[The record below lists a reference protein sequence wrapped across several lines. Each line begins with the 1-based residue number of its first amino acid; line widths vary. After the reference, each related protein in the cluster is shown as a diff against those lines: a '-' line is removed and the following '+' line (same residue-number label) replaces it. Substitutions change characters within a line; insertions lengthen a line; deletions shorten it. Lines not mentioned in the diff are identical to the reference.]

1 MGEAMLKGRLG
12 RRTAL
17 KALGSVGGG
26 MLLGGILSSCQG
38 SDRSPLPTRISDVD
52 ILNFALNLEYLEAA
66 FYLAAVGRLNQLPG
80 GTASVILP
88 SGVSGSTT
96 VPGLTGDDLALAQ
109 EIANDELAHV
119 NFLRQALGSA
129 AVSRPV
135 IDLSNSFNAIQQGFN
150 PFSDPVSF
158 FVGAFVFEDV
168 GVTAYSGAAPLI
180 TDKQNVLKPAAGIL
194 AVEAYHA
201 GAVRRLLLDRRNTL
215 VPGTGLTVE
224 QLANAIATARASV
237 SGGGDEGLTVAGRPN
252 NVPADS
258 NAVAFARTADAVL
271 KIVYLNANK
280 QPGGF
285 FPNGVNGNIR

>member
-66 FYLAAVGRLNQLPG
+66 FYLAAVGWLNQLPG

-88 SGVSGSTT
+88 SGVSG

-135 IDLSNSFNAIQQGFN
+135 IDLSNSFNAIRKGFN

-201 GAVRRLLLDRRNTL
+201 GAVRRILIERRGET
-215 VPGTGLTVE
+215 VSGTGLTVE
-224 QLANAIATARASV
+224 QLANAIANARASL
-237 SGGGDEGLTVAGRPN
+237 SGGGDEGLTVSGTPN
-252 NVPADS
+252 NVPADQ
-258 NAVAFARTADAVL
+258 NAVAFARTTDGVL
-271 KIVYLNANK
+271 KIVYLNPDK
-280 QPGGF
+280 KPGGF

>member
-1 MGEAMLKGRLG
+1 
-12 RRTAL
+12 
-17 KALGSVGGG
+17 
-26 MLLGGILSSCQG
+26 
-38 SDRSPLPTRISDVD
+38 VD

-66 FYLAAVGRLNQLPG
+66 FYLAAVGWLNQLPG

-88 SGVSGSTT
+88 SGVSG

-119 NFLRQALGSA
+119 KFLRQALGSA
-129 AVSRPV
+129 AVSLPV
-135 IDLSNSFNAIQQGFN
+135 IDLSEKSFNAIQQGFN

-201 GAVRRLLLDRRNTL
+201 GAVRRILIERRRET
-215 VPGTGLTVE
+215 VSGTGRTVE
-224 QLANAIATARASV
+224 QLANDIANARARL
-237 SGGGDEGLTVAGRPN
+237 SGGGDEGLTVSGTPN
-252 NVPADS
+252 NVPADQ
-258 NAVAFARTADAVL
+258 NAVAFARTTDAVL
-271 KIVYLNANK
+271 KIVYLNDKK

-285 FPNGVNGNIR
+285 FPNGLNGAIK